1 MEGWSDV
8 FQIWD
13 GGQWPIKRLIS
24 TCRAQPLSENMLY
37 HMPGSC
43 GSTILLFLEP
53 KEQAKDLGQPVYR
66 LPKLYDG
73 RKR

>member
-13 GGQWPIKRLIS
+13 GGQWLIKRLIS

-37 HMPGSC
+37 HTPGSR

-53 KEQAKDLGQPVYR
+53 KEQAKDLG
-66 LPKLYDG
+66 
-73 RKR
+73 